1 VFASVATA
9 DSCDPSNVA
18 MIGLLGVVDEA
29 VEGVVLVA
37 VTAEV

>member
-1 VFASVATA
+1 
-9 DSCDPSNVA
+9 